1 MLITNKTKSALAL
14 LSQFI
19 EGGTRNPSIKRICAF
34 LAKEIRIPINK
45 RVRNES
51 EKEKEYKEAQNILS
65 VALADMK
72 PSPKVA
78 PFFEELKTSIQG
90 TFEYVAPAI
99 IPQPKKSRGR
109 WRNPHKDLFLGK
121 DWDKMFPSDIF

>member
-1 MLITNKTKSALAL
+1 MLIANKTKSALAH

-19 EGGTRNPSIKRICAF
+19 EGEHRNPSIKRICAF

-45 RVRNES
+45 RARNEA
-51 EKEKEYKEAQNILS
+51 EKEREYKEAQSLLS
-65 VALADMK
+65 AALAGMQ

-90 TFEYVAPAI
+90 TFEYVPPQT
-99 IPQPKKSRGR
+99 IPQPKKPRGR
-109 WRNPHKDLFLGK
+109 WRNPYKDLILGK
-121 DWDKMFPSDIF
+121 DWDKMFPSDII

>member
-19 EGGTRNPSIKRICAF
+19 EGGHRNPSIKRICAF

-45 RVRNES
+45 RVRNEA
-51 EKEKEYKEAQNILS
+51 EKEKEYKEAQSILS
-65 VALADMK
+65 AALADMQ

-78 PFFEELKTSIQG
+78 PFFEQLKTSIQS
-90 TFEYVAPAI
+90 TFEYVPHKI
-99 IPQPKKSRGR
+99 VPQPPKPRGR
-109 WRNPHKDLFLGK
+109 WRDPYKDLFLGK
-121 DWDKMFPSDIF
+121 DWDKMFPSDII